1 MYLAYDIIP
10 YAFEPLV
17 VFIIRGKKTR
27 ECHVFGRLVDLV
39 YASEADDDGINNAE

>member
-10 YAFEPLV
+10 YAFEHLV

-27 ECHVFGRLVDLV
+27 ECHVFGRLCRPGL
-39 YASEADDDGINNAE
+39 G